1 MRLFDLQRYW
11 IILSNVREIVNEI
24 KYLESLGITLGI
36 FEEDT
41 FFDCHIPETAFVELE
56 KFRMVR
62 FLWGID
68 GGAIG
73 PPPPDSLRDE
83 TKT

>member
-41 FFDCHIPETAFVELE
+41 FFDCHIPL
-56 KFRMVR
+56 
-62 FLWGID
+62 
-68 GGAIG
+68 
-73 PPPPDSLRDE
+73 S
-83 TKT
+83 